1 MNIVEE
7 ITTAIDEKKFTV
19 GVFIDL
25 KKALL
30 DHKILLSKLSLN
42 GMRGMALN
50 WLRSYLNNRKQYV
63 QLTDVKSEL
72 LEIKCGVPQGSILG
86 PKLFILYIDI
96 FDICDVSKLLQ
107 FVLFADDTN
116 FFSSGNNNMKKL
128 ESIMK

>member
-1 MNIVEE
+1 
-7 ITTAIDEKKFTV
+7 
-19 GVFIDL
+19 
-25 KKALL
+25 
-30 DHKILLSKLSLN
+30 
-42 GMRGMALN
+42 
-50 WLRSYLNNRKQYV
+50 LRSDLNNRKQYV

-86 PKLFILYIDI
+86 PKLFILYIGI

-107 FVLFADDTN
+107 FVFFADDTN